1 MLLDPLQRLEITDGK
16 TMRHNRLR
24 SCSSRWAQPCCPRT
38 EIRGADGSSQC
49 LADLRTTDPR
59 DDKKRIEAIK
69 GGLLKGSYQWILDH
83 PEFRRWRAGTVRRRE
98 HVAGEQAPAVA
109 QLCSGRHS
117 TMLTMAALPQPI
129 CCALQFAKT

>member
-1 MLLDPLQRLEITDGK
+1 MLPEDGDSGC
-16 TMRHNRLR
+16 R
-24 SCSSRWAQPCCPRT
+24 
-38 EIRGADGSSQC
+38 SSQC
-49 LADLRTTDPR
+49 IADLRATDPR

-69 GGLLKGSYQWILDH
+69 GGLLKGSYQWVLDH

-117 TMLTMAALPQPI
+117 TMLTMAALPHEDAAVRPVPTFNGGVLTTSQS
-129 CCALQFAKT
+129 AMRRGSLNAAAGWATEKGGWL